1 MGYHH
6 DVLEIDD
13 RHIPTNR
20 EDMWHN
26 WNLGAKKPSGDFV
39 SVQPWCGKRHLF
51 LSFPYVCP
59 EPVLAKC
66 SFLYI
71 NGSKMPF
78 FAGWSGLRCCLI
90 GNQGSCQ
97 GRRLRWRALSVRV
110 VCFATASGGCDRVCP
125 KIPAEKP
132 SDSDIMESQY
142 VVRFMKSATLFGAHL
157 GLPLVVLSAAA
168 DS

>member
-1 MGYHH
+1 MREILRNALAFSLLLGMGYHH

-59 EPVLAKC
+59 EPVLAKW

-71 NGSKMPF
+71 NGAKRRVFRTGAPRLSCFGTVGPLSENWWP
-78 FAGWSGLRCCLI
+78 GS
-90 GNQGSCQ
+90 SCQ
-97 GRRLRWRALSVRV
+97 FLLRS
-110 VCFATASGGCDRVCP
+110 
-125 KIPAEKP
+125 P
-132 SDSDIMESQY
+132 S
-142 VVRFMKSATLFGAHL
+142 
-157 GLPLVVLSAAA
+157 LPVLIA
-168 DS
+168 